1 MLRSSGVRSLPSSI
15 SLMNESDDPSPSRCF
30 VSLLDGVFLSGPFFC
45 RLSSLLLGIRSHAD
59 SLSILTMI
67 ERQRC
72 DIAVATSMMSKN
84 GIDEVV
90 RENLRSMSE
99 RVLGE
104 SPLSFENAASED
116 NVESVME
123 YAQRLSSAACNADV
137 QSFFPL
143 SLFPWL

>member
-1 MLRSSGVRSLPSSI
+1 
-15 SLMNESDDPSPSRCF
+15 
-30 VSLLDGVFLSGPFFC
+30 
-45 RLSSLLLGIRSHAD
+45 
-59 SLSILTMI
+59 MI

-72 DIAVATSMMSKN
+72 DITVATSMMSKN
-84 GIDEVV
+84 GIDEIV

-123 YAQRLSSAACNADV
+123 YAQRLSSAACNVDV